1 MVNFS
6 EKKRKLGRP
15 NKTLDNN
22 DTFNEWV
29 SKMGLSNDTKSER
42 LKINNYYVAVAQ
54 GALEDENGN
63 NSIDGEFDFIIAVN
77 DNLEIV
83 CFKRTILQE
92 LGRLKDEEVIKG
104 VARVICQSKLSTD
117 DAITYIRQFRTTQ
130 NKGDEIMLAQAI
142 ASVIDDYTFK
152 HAGVDLDLIE
162 SSLTLVFNA
171 FSEKFSKNAN

>member
-1 MVNFS
+1 MDLS
-6 EKKRKLGRP
+6 ENKRKRGKP
-15 NKTLDNN
+15 KKTLDNG

-29 SKMGLSNDTKSER
+29 LKMGLSNNKKSER
-42 LKINNYYVAVAQ
+42 LKINYFIAVAQ

-92 LGRLKDEEVIKG
+92 LGRLEDEEVIKG
-104 VARVICQSKLSTD
+104 VARVICKSKLSTD

-130 NKGDEIMLAQAI
+130 KQGDEIKLAQAI

-152 HAGVDLDLIE
+152 HVGVDLDLIE

-171 FSEKFSKNAN
+171 FSEKFSKNTN